1 MGNRYSVLQKSLHWL
16 HALLVLSLIPLGLL
30 MTRMGEG
37 PLTNLFFEG
46 HKSLGILA
54 FAVAVIRLSVRAIR
68 GAPPY
73 ENALH
78 PMGLVIAKM
87 AHLTMY
93 ALVLLIPIAGYA
105 ATSICC
111 KPISLFGYL
120 PVPFD
125 VTGSDK
131 LMKQL
136 FSLHEA
142 AAIGLAV
149 LICGHIG
156 MAFYHRFKARDG
168 VFERMV

>member
-1 MGNRYSVLQKSLHWL
+1 MAR
-16 HALLVLSLIPLGLL
+16 
-30 MTRMGEG
+30 TRSAE
-37 PLTNLFFEG
+37 
-46 HKSLGILA
+46 
-54 FAVAVIRLSVRAIR
+54 
-68 GAPPY
+68 Y
-73 ENALH
+73 ENIQDLILDRA
-78 PMGLVIAKM
+78 A
-87 AHLTMY
+87 TMF
-93 ALVLLIPIAGYA
+93 ARRGYA